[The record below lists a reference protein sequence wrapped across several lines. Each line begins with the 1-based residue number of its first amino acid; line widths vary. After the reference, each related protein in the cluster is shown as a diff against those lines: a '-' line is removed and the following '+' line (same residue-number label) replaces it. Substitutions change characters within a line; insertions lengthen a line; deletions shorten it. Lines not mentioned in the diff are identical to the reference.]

1 MHCVRALATRMPR
14 SCRRVSRMCA
24 GFAVGTVVLGGRAR
38 VVGFGGGFGFEQVV
52 VCIWVSCQHNRA
64 LQLMAI
70 SATTRGRPMAT
81 LQNHRGQ
88 RLVDAA
94 GQEIKAGSDRGVV
107 VGSLRGKKKWAT
119 EGTHKSALFYH
130 RSPASFVSICSFDQ
144 RRFSTLCAP
153 SAGQCRKA
161 QSVQTGQLRRKRA
174 RGLAS
179 ERRATPGTCT
189 TARCLAVGK

>member
-1 MHCVRALATRMPR
+1 MPRSCRRVSNMHCVRALATRMPR

-52 VCIWVSCQHNRA
+52 VCIWVSCQHDRA

-107 VGSLRGKKKWAT
+107 VGS
-119 EGTHKSALFYH
+119 KSGRPRELARVHFSNIEPRLH
-130 RSPASFVSICSFDQ
+130 LS
-144 RRFSTLCAP
+144 RFAVLTNVDLVP
-153 SAGQCRKA
+153 SARPA
-161 QSVQTGQLRRKRA
+161 
-174 RGLAS
+174 LAS
-179 ERRATPGTCT
+179 VEKRKVSKLGSCAGSGREA
-189 TARCLAVGK
+189 